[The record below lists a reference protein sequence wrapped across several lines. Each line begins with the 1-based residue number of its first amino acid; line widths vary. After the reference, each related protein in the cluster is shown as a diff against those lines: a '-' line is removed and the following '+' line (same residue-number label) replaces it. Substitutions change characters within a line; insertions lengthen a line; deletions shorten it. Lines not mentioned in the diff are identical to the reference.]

1 VIGLKYV
8 FEIRTSW
15 FGCPIKGTAFGLFVG
30 ADDGD
35 NVQKTKLVLLSVY
48 RYLTAFCDV
57 LVKF

>member
-1 VIGLKYV
+1 MIGLKYV

-35 NVQKTKLVLLSVY
+35 NVQKKSTMIQEY
-48 RYLTAFCDV
+48 G
-57 LVKF
+57 